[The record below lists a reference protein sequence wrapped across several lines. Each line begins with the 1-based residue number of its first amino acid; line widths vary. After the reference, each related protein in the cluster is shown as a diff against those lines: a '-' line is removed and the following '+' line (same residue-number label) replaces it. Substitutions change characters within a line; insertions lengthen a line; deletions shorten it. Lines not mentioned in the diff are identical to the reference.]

1 MSEDQN
7 SSSEQNV
14 KIVKSTEHGKMMKQW
29 TKIKGENAWTMFK
42 VIAEFVDSFEVM
54 NKIGPCI
61 SIFGSARTKP
71 DHPYYKMA
79 VDVAARM
86 VKEGYGV
93 ITGGGPGIMEA
104 GNKGATESG
113 GISVGLNI
121 DLPFEQS
128 HNEYI
133 HPSYNLDHRY
143 FFVRKVM
150 FVKYAQAFI
159 VLPGGFGTM
168 DELFEVLTLIQTKKI
183 TKVPVILVGAT
194 FWSGLKDWI
203 VGTMLEKA
211 HNISEKDIDLIPIV
225 DDPDEIVKIISDFYG
240 DEKTNTLTPNF
251 EL

>member
-1 MSEDQN
+1 MKNTEEEFEDI
-7 SSSEQNV
+7 E
-14 KIVKSTEHGKMMKQW
+14 KIVDSKEHGKRMKQW

-42 VIAEFVDSFEVM
+42 VIAEFVDSFETM

-71 DHPYYKMA
+71 DHPYYQMA
-79 VDVAARM
+79 VDVAKRM
-86 VKEGYGV
+86 VEEGYGV

-104 GNKGATESG
+104 GNKGAHDSQ

-128 HNEYI
+128 HNAYI

-143 FFVRKVM
+143 FFIRKVM
-150 FVKYAQAFI
+150 FVKYAQAFV

-183 TKVPVILVGAT
+183 TKVPVILMGSE
-194 FWSGLKDWI
+194 FWGGMKDWI
-203 VGTMLEKA
+203 KNVMLEQA
-211 HNISEKDIDLIPIV
+211 HNISPDDMDLIPVV
-225 DDPDEIVKIISDFYG
+225 DTPEEVATIINNFY
-240 DEKTNTLTPNF
+240 DKEDSSLSHNF